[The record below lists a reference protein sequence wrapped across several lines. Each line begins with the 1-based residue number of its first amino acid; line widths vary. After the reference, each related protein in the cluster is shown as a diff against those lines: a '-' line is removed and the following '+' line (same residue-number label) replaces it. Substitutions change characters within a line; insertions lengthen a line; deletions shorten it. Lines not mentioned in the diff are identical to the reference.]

1 MGIKKIIKDI
11 IRDTFLYDLYL
22 SIVCYIELLCWK
34 AKGKPIPPPYSVKRK
49 IIKEYAKLFSC
60 KTFIESGTYFGD
72 TLLIV
77 RNNFKEIFS
86 IELDTTLYE
95 KAKNRFMRFPN
106 IKILQG
112 DSSIVLPKILPDIS
126 ERCLFWLDGHYSAGI
141 TAKGNTECP
150 IISELEAIYNHRSN
164 DDVILI
170 DDARLYVGKLNWPH
184 IEELRK
190 LVSNFNPDLVFEIKD
205 DIIQIHRQ
213 QYS

>member
-1 MGIKKIIKDI
+1 MRSYKSFIGQLC
-11 IRDTFLYDLYL
+11 RDTFLYDLYQ
-22 SIVCYIELLCWK
+22 SGRVCYKLHYWK
-34 AKGKPIPPPYSVKRK
+34 AKGKPIPPPDFVKRK
-49 IIKEYAKLFSC
+49 IIKEYARLFSC
-60 KTFIESGTYFGD
+60 KTFIESGTGFGD
-72 TLLIV
+72 TLFAV

-126 ERCLFWLDGHYSAGI
+126 GRCLFWLDGHYSKGI

-150 IISELEAIYNHRSN
+150 IISELEAIVSRKLY
-164 DDVILI
+164 DDVILV
-170 DDARLYVGKLNWPH
+170 DDARLYVGKGDWPH

-190 LVSNFNPDLVFEIKD
+190 LVSNVDLDLVFEIKD
-205 DIIQIHRQ
+205 DIIRIHRQ
-213 QYS
+213 Q